1 MKINGYA
8 KCCSCTRL
16 AILFFFNNAMKERKE
31 IVKAYDEAVQSGKN
45 VALASLVHLE
55 GSSYRR
61 PGARMLVND
70 EGELTGAISGGC
82 LEGDALRKA
91 MYALSQQRSML
102 VTYDT
107 SDEDDMTIG
116 IQLGCAGVIQVLFE
130 PIDPTK
136 QDNPIQLIR
145 KALAIR
151 QEAVMVTLF
160 NLSNKHADQPGTCLL
175 MESNGTISGAIPIQ
189 GMEKIVMEDVQLVM
203 RNKKSLFREYQADGI
218 SMTAF
223 IEFLQPSISLV
234 VVGAGN
240 DAVPMM
246 QIADTLGWD
255 VRIVDG
261 RNTHARPE
269 RFVAACQVLVSKP
282 EALLDQLHIDSSTVF
297 VTMTHN
303 YNYDI
308 SILKTLLPTQTPY
321 IGMLGPQKKL
331 DRMLDELRQEGI
343 QLDEAMLSKVYGP
356 TGLEIGAETPEEIA
370 LSIIAEIQAVMEGK
384 QGGMLKHK
392 PDVIHAREDTRIE
405 KKQFFTSL

>member
-8 KCCSCTRL
+8 KCGSCSCP
-16 AILFFFNNAMKERKE
+16 AILFFLNNAMKERKE
-31 IVKAYDEAVQSGKN
+31 IVKAYDAAVRSGKN
-45 VALASLVHLE
+45 VALASVVNLE

-91 MYALSQQRSML
+91 MYALSQQKSML

-160 NLSNKHADQPGTCLL
+160 NLSNKHEYQPGTCLL

-203 RNKKSLFREYQADGI
+203 QNKKSLFREYQADGI
-218 SMTAF
+218 STTAF
-223 IEFLQPSISLV
+223 IEFLQPAISLV

-269 RFVAACQVLVSKP
+269 RFVAACQILVSKP
-282 EALLDQLHIDSSTVF
+282 EAVFDQLHIDSSTVF
-297 VTMTHN
+297 VMMTHN
-303 YNYDI
+303 YNYDL
-308 SILKTLLPTQTPY
+308 SMLKALLPTQTPY

-331 DRMLDELRQEGI
+331 YRMLDELRQDGM
-343 QLDEAMLSKVYGP
+343 QLDDAMLSKVYGP

-384 QGGMLKHK
+384 HGGMLKHK
-392 PDVIHAREDTRIE
+392 HDVIHAREDTRID

>member
-1 MKINGYA
+1 
-8 KCCSCTRL
+8 
-16 AILFFFNNAMKERKE
+16 
-31 IVKAYDEAVQSGKN
+31 
-45 VALASLVHLE
+45 
-55 GSSYRR
+55 
-61 PGARMLVND
+61 
-70 EGELTGAISGGC
+70 
-82 LEGDALRKA
+82 
-91 MYALSQQRSML
+91 

-130 PIDPTK
+130 PIDPQK

-160 NLSNKHADQPGTCLL
+160 NLSNKNSDQPGTCLL
-175 MESNGTISGAIPIQ
+175 MESNGNISGIIPIQ
-189 GMEKIVMEDVQLVM
+189 GMEKVVMDDVQHVM
-203 RNKKSLFREYQADGI
+203 NNKKSVFREYQADGI

-223 IEFLQPSISLV
+223 IEFLQPAISLV

-246 QIADTLGWD
+246 QIADTMGWD
-255 VRIVDG
+255 VRVVDG

-282 EALLDQLHIDSSTVF
+282 ESVLDQLPMDARTVF
-297 VTMTHN
+297 VMMTHN
-303 YNYDI
+303 YNYDL
-308 SILKTLLPTQTPY
+308 SMLRALLPTRSPY
-321 IGMLGPQKKL
+321 IGMLGPKKKL
-331 DRMLDELRQEGI
+331 DRMLDELSKEGMH
-343 QLDEAMLSKVYGP
+343 LDDAMLSNVFGP

-384 QGGMLKHK
+384 NGGMLKSK
-392 PDVIHAREDTRIE
+392 SDVIHAREDIRIE
-405 KKQFFTSL
+405 KKTFFTPL